1 MGEALW
7 WLPSLVVFGTTALV
21 IAGGVVGVRRLGV
34 RRERAA
40 LESGRELEVRAKGL
54 IVQADTAVREADREI
69 AFAEAQFGPAAA
81 RELRTAFETA
91 GSRLREAILLQQR
104 LDDAEQESAAD
115 RRRWSAH
122 IVDLCDSALRTLQAA
137 QSGLA
142 ARRRLERGAGTDLAA
157 LREDVARIERRRT
170 DAAATLERL
179 VERFAPTAVRSALAA
194 AGRADAALAEALA
207 ALAEADRRIA
217 AAEPAA
223 EPLATVADRLERAD
237 HDLAVVER
245 TEADLASA
253 EAAADDAASALDAD
267 LAAARAERDAT
278 EDRDAQAGLG
288 VVIGEASAV
297 LAGRTPGG
305 AQRVEAAPGDVGR
318 PVGSVDPVADRDRLR
333 AARDRLEVARA
344 AARNAQGRLDGARGA
359 LGGAIAIAE
368 SQVRVAHAAIER
380 GGGRIG
386 GDARARLAEAER
398 QLVIARQEPDP
409 VAALDAARRAS
420 ARASDAEAL
429 AAYDAMGGAAR

>member
-40 LESGRELEVRAKGL
+40 LDAGREVEVRAKGL

-69 AFAEAQFGPAAA
+69 AFVEAQFGPAAA

-115 RRRWSAH
+115 RSRWSAH
-122 IVDLCDSALRTLQAA
+122 IVDLCDSALRTLEAA

-157 LREDVARIERRRT
+157 LREDAARTERRRT
-170 DAAATLERL
+170 DAAAALERL
-179 VERFAPTAVRSALAA
+179 DARFAPAALRASRNA
-194 AGRADAALAEALA
+194 AGRVDAALADALA

-217 AAEPAA
+217 AVEPAA

-237 HDLAVVER
+237 HDLTAVER
-245 TEADLASA
+245 TEADLVAA
-253 EAAADDAASALDAD
+253 EAAADDAAAALDAD
-267 LAAARAERDAT
+267 LAAARAERDAS
-278 EDRDAQAGLG
+278 EEPDAQAALG
-288 VVIGEASAV
+288 AAIGEASLVMGARGD
-297 LAGRTPGG
+297 LAG
-305 AQRVEAAPGDVGR
+305 
-318 PVGSVDPVADRDRLR
+318 DPVVDRNRLR
-333 AARDRLEVARA
+333 AAHDRLEVARA
-344 AARNAQGRLDGARGA
+344 AARASQQRLDGARGA

-368 SQVRVAHAAIER
+368 SQLVVARSAIER
-380 GGGRIG
+380 GRGRVG
-386 GDARARLAEAER
+386 ADARTRLAEAER
-398 QLVIARQEPDP
+398 QLAIARQEPDP
-409 VAALDAARRAS
+409 VAALDAARRATS
-420 ARASDAEAL
+420 RANDAEAL
-429 AAYDAMGGAAR
+429 AHFDTLGG